1 MKIETYTTEDGY
13 TVTKKSY
20 TELFEERMREEA
32 RKDQRKTEPKPQK
45 NRKKVD

>member
-13 TVTKKSY
+13 KVTKKSY

-32 RKDQRKTEPKPQK
+32 RKEKAKTEPKPQK

>member
-13 TVTKKSY
+13 IVTKKSY
-20 TELFEERMREEA
+20 TELFEEKMREEA
-32 RKDQRKTEPKPQK
+32 RKEKTKTEPKPQR